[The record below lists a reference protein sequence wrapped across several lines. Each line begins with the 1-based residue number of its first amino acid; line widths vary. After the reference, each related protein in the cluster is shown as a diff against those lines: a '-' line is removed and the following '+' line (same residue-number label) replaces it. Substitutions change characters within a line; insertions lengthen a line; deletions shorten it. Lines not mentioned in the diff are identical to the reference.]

1 MTRPEASDAADK
13 AAWAG
18 ADTDAEQ
25 AAVDVEAG
33 TVEGDVVE
41 GDVVEGEVVGT
52 EVGGDGT
59 AADDGVEQPIGGA
72 TDGGAAGGATSE
84 LQAQLAERTADLQR
98 VSAEFANYRR
108 RVERDRQAI
117 IDTAKGSVLT
127 ELLTIVDDLERARAH
142 GDLEEGPLK
151 VFADKVHAILASQ
164 GVESFGEEGDAFDPA
179 VHEAVQDESEGA
191 EPVLGTVLRKGYRHG
206 ERTLRTAMV
215 SVR

>member
-1 MTRPEASDAADK
+1 MTTPHADGPETDK
-13 AAWAG
+13 TAWAG
-18 ADTDAEQ
+18 GDAEDVAAAQ
-25 AAVDVEAG
+25 AVDEQAETADGEAG
-33 TVEGDVVE
+33 LSE
-41 GDVVEGEVVGT
+41 VVEGEVVN
-52 EVGGDGT
+52 DGT
-59 AADDGVEQPIGGA
+59 AGGES
-72 TDGGAAGGATSE
+72 GGATSE
-84 LQAQLAERTADLQR
+84 LQAQLDERTADLQR

-108 RVERDRQAI
+108 RVERDRQSI

-151 VFADKVHAILASQ
+151 AFADKVHAILASQ

-179 VHEAVQDESEGA
+179 VHEAVQDESEGS
-191 EPVLGTVLRKGYRHG
+191 EPVLGTILRKGYRRG